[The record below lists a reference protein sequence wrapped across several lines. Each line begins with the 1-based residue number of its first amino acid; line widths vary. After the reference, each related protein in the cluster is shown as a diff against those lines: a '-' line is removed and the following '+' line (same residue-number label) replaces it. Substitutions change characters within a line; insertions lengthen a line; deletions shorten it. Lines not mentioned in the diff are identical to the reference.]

1 MVREPNELPERW
13 QPGATPV
20 GTANFARLMYE
31 PAMAANAIVGRELA
45 ANGFGDLRP
54 GLLTIGIHIETEG
67 SRITDLA
74 ERAQVS
80 KPTAVQAVD
89 ELVRLGYAER
99 RPDPDDGRAKLVT
112 MTERGVAAE
121 RLGRETVARVR
132 DEWARAFG
140 EKDMERLEALL
151 RRLRTTLWPDAA

>member
-1 MVREPNELPERW
+1 LAPRW
-13 QPGATPV
+13 QPDVVPV
-20 GTANFARLMYE
+20 GTANFARLMHD

-54 GLLTIGIHIETEG
+54 GLLMIGIHVETEG

-74 ERAQVS
+74 ARAQVS
-80 KPTAVQAVD
+80 KPTVVQAVD

-99 RPDPDDGRAKLVT
+99 KPDPDDGRAKLVT

-121 RLGRETVARVR
+121 RLGRATVARVR
-132 DEWARAFG
+132 DEWAKVFG
-140 EKDMERLEALL
+140 EKDMEQLEALL
-151 RRLRTTLWPDAA
+151 RKLHVTLWPDAT